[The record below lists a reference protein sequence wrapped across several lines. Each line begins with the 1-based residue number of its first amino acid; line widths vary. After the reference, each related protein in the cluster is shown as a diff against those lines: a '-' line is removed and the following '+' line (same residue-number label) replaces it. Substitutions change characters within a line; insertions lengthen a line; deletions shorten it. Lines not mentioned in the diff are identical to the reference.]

1 MFAEITVLDQIA
13 EFAQEHWGDAIEILI
28 LWVILYY
35 GYVFFH
41 ATRGARIFTGL
52 VSGWIALTLLSE
64 VLELE
69 VIGWILRGVSVF
81 LVIAMV
87 VIFQPE
93 LRRALAELGSN
104 RLFSRFT
111 AEADQEFIENL
122 CEIIGL
128 LSKKRVGALVAIER
142 SIDLKHFLETGV
154 AMDCLLSR
162 EIIQTIFH
170 PNTALHDGGMIIR
183 LRDERILGAGCVFPL
198 HQQEMQDRS
207 IGLRHRAGMGITEE
221 SDAIAIVISE
231 ETGNVSL
238 AFNGKLESDLK
249 LITLRERL
257 DELLFSDPQ
266 LEEENEDTADAQLDS

>member
-1 MFAEITVLDQIA
+1 MFAEITVLNQIA

-69 VIGWILRGVSVF
+69 VIGWILKGVSVF

-142 SIDLKHFLETGV
+142 SIELKPFLETGV

>member
-1 MFAEITVLDQIA
+1 MFAEITVLNQIA

-69 VIGWILRGVSVF
+69 VIGWILKGVSVF

-142 SIDLKHFLETGV
+142 SIELKPFLETGV

-207 IGLRHRAGMGITEE
+207 IGLRHRAGMGVTEE

-266 LEEENEDTADAQLDS
+266 PEDENEDTADAQLDS